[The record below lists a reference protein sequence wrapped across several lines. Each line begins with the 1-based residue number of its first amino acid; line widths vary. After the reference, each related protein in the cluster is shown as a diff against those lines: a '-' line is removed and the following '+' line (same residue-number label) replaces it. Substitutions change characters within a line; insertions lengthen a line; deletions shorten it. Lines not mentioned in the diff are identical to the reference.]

1 MNDFY
6 TQVDENLSEIDVESA
21 YDNFLDECYPEVY
34 VAGSKYTTS
43 MVLKQIDPTA
53 YRCGLCD
60 YIDSQCK
67 DREWVEINDKYYDY
81 DDFQS
86 LKDELEAS

>member
-1 MNDFY
+1 MSNKKP
-6 TQVDENLSEIDVESA
+6 IDVESD
-21 YDNFLDECYPEVY
+21 YDNYLDSCYPEVS
-34 VAGSKYTTS
+34 VADLKYTTS

-67 DREWVEINDKYYDY
+67 DRIWVEINDKYYDY
-81 DDFQS
+81 DDFQL